1 MLIHFF
7 CTGNKEEELDSDDL
21 DDDSNEESD
30 DEQEEGTST
39 GTETLNGL
47 RRYMDQMDEELI
59 GTKIGQSFSVK
70 VNVFFLFCLS
80 HQNSSFFLF
89 TRFVKPSTHESLLW
103 LILFVSSI
111 SPSIHPSVLS

>member
-1 MLIHFF
+1 MMTLINPPTFLPHHADPFF

-47 RRYMDQMDEELI
+47 RRYMDQMDEELM
-59 GTKIGQSFSVK
+59 GTKMGQSFTVK
-70 VNVFFLFCLS
+70 VNVFSLLSEPSEQLIILVYLFC
-80 HQNSSFFLF
+80 
-89 TRFVKPSTHESLLW
+89 
-103 LILFVSSI
+103 
-111 SPSIHPSVLS
+111 